1 MIKNT
6 LIITNKDLENFSPQE
21 LDFLEKMIKKDFRL
35 YSEIQDF
42 TLDKLVEY
50 RADCFLT
57 PLQKDDDVI
66 NMQKKDMRLIF
77 DTYDLNVEYRYAG

>member
-6 LIITNKDLENFSPQE
+6 LVITSKDLENLSKRE
-21 LDFLEKMIKKDFRL
+21 LDFLEKMIKNDFRL
-35 YSEIQDF
+35 YDEIQNF

-57 PLQKDDDVI
+57 PLQKDNDAI
-66 NMQKKDMRLIF
+66 NMQKKDMRLVF

>member
-6 LIITNKDLENFSPQE
+6 LVITSKDLENLSKRE
-21 LDFLEKMIKKDFRL
+21 LDFLEKMIKNDFRL
-35 YSEIQDF
+35 YDEIQNF

-57 PLQKDDDVI
+57 PLQKDNDAI
-66 NMQKKDMRLIF
+66 NMQKKDMRLVF
-77 DTYDLNVEYRYAG
+77 DTHDLNVEYRYAG

>member
-6 LIITNKDLENFSPQE
+6 LIITNKDLENFSPKE

-35 YSEIQDF
+35 YDEIQDF

-57 PLQKDDDVI
+57 PLQKDDDAI